1 MACGIPNVSARCWI
15 WRTLMKS
22 SPSAPKLVAVEIEA
36 TSAAVPPSNDAVLV
50 NDSLILEVPLTVRAP

>member
-1 MACGIPNVSARCWI
+1 
-15 WRTLMKS
+15 MKS

-50 NDSLILEVPLTVRAP
+50 DDGLILEVPLTVRAP